1 MQAEDVLVATSSS
14 EKRNDPR
21 GKPAAFV
28 PAAKSAGAE
37 NPNFVPL
44 ILAGAGSGEVAAG
57 RIQGKGFR
65 VFSASAL
72 RLMSNVFY

>member
-37 NPNFVPL
+37 NPNSVPL
-44 ILAGAGSGEVAAG
+44 VLAGAGRGEVPAG
-57 RIQGKGFR
+57 ILKGMDLEVLTLAR
-65 VFSASAL
+65 CG
-72 RLMSNVFY
+72 